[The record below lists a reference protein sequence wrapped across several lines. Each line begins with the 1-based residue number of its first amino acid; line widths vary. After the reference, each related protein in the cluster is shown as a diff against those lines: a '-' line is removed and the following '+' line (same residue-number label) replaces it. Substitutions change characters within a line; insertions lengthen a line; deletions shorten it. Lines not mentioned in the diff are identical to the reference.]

1 MQVARAARLLFLI
14 QPIIYFYICDIVAAV
29 AIAVFLYRPNDFLSI
44 AALKGGPIRAH
55 YVPYV
60 RYNCT

>member
-1 MQVARAARLLFLI
+1 MRVARAAPLLLLI
-14 QPIIYFYICDIVAAV
+14 QPIIYFHICDVVAAV
-29 AIAVFLYRPNDFLSI
+29 AIAVFLYLPNDSLSI
-44 AALKGGPIRAH
+44 AVLKEGPIRAH